1 MKPKTIKTKMEF
13 VNDKRP
19 VDKSKDVVPLKR
31 GIYKPVP
38 VSPATPKP
46 APAAKNPKVKKQVRK
61 PVQFSSQKKA
71 EKHMKQTVKA
81 KQKRGPGAGIKKGFN
96 R

>member
-1 MKPKTIKTKMEF
+1 MKF
-13 VNDKRP
+13 VDEKRP

-38 VSPATPKP
+38 VTPMVKTPVATPATKKPKP
-46 APAAKNPKVKKQVRK
+46 QAKK

-71 EKHMKQTVKA
+71 VKYMNKAIKA
-81 KQKRGPGAGIKKGFN
+81 KQKRGPGAGVMRSFN
-96 R
+96 RK